1 MFDRRILIFLFI
13 SIAVHFVAVTF
24 VHRKNLPTPKSEEIV
39 IEIVETK
46 NPSAVEKGQIVEQNE
61 EALNDVVPEKTKYL
75 SQHNQKV
82 VEETK
87 AANTGKFNN
96 KLSGTQQE
104 SATQKPQPPDEF
116 GTKPKK
122 DVLAKLTPGYKWPN
136 AGPVSQASS
145 DDYLKDVKD
154 GVQTLLSTREFI
166 YFTYYKRIK
175 GQLAQYWEP
184 KIKDKVMKLI
194 HQGRNIASS
203 GDKIT
208 RLIITLDGKGILT
221 KVQVIGASGVKD
233 LDDAA
238 VEAFRAAAPFPNPP
252 KGIIE
257 QDGNIRITWDFVLEV

>member
-1 MFDRRILIFLFI
+1 MDRRLLIFLLI
-13 SIAVHFVAVTF
+13 SITIHFVFVTI
-24 VHRKNLPTPKSEEIV
+24 VHRKNIPNPKSEEIV
-39 IEIVETK
+39 VEIIDLRD
-46 NPSAVEKGQIVEQNE
+46 PDLLAKGQIVEQNE
-61 EALNDVVPEKTKYL
+61 EALNDVVPDKTKFL

-87 AANTGKFNN
+87 AAHTGKFNN
-96 KLSGTQQE
+96 KVSGNEQPNTVK
-104 SATQKPQPPDEF
+104 KPEPPDEY

-122 DVLAKLTPGYKWPN
+122 DLLAKLTPGYKWPKSDKI
-136 AGPVSQASS
+136 VQASS

-208 RLIITLDGKGILT
+208 RLVITLDGKGILT
-221 KVQVIGASGVKD
+221 RVQVVGASGVAD

-252 KGIIE
+252 KGIVE

>member
-1 MFDRRILIFLFI
+1 MLIFLLI
-13 SIAVHFVAVTF
+13 SVTVHVLVMTM
-24 VHRKNLPTPKSEEIV
+24 VHRKNIPNPKSNQEIA
-39 IEIVETK
+39 IEIIEMP
-46 NPSAVEKGQIVEQNE
+46 NPHEQKGQIVEQSE
-61 EALNDVVPEKTKYL
+61 EALNDVVPEDTKYL

-82 VEETK
+82 VRETK
-87 AANTGKFNN
+87 AAQNGKFNN
-96 KLSGTQQE
+96 KVSGTDQPN
-104 SATQKPQPPDEF
+104 AAKKPLPPDEF
-116 GTKPKK
+116 GKEPKRE
-122 DVLAKLTPGYKWPN
+122 LMAKLTPGYKWPKSDQ
-136 AGPVSQASS
+136 VSQATS

-154 GVQTLLSTREFI
+154 GVQTLLSTREFV

-184 KIKDKVMKLI
+184 KIKDKVVKLL

-208 RLIITLDGKGILT
+208 RLVITLDGKGILT
-221 KVQVIGASGVKD
+221 RVQVIGASGVQD

-257 QDGNIRITWDFVLEV
+257 KDGNIRITWDFVLEV

>member
-1 MFDRRILIFLFI
+1 MDRRLLFFLLISLTI
-13 SIAVHFVAVTF
+13 HMMVMTY
-24 VHRKNLPTPKSEEIV
+24 VHRKNIPNPKSDQV
-39 IEIVETK
+39 TIEIIDINELNK
-46 NPSAVEKGQIVEQNE
+46 IDKGQIVEQSD
-61 EALNDVVPEKTKYL
+61 EALNDIIPEKTKFL

-87 AANTGKFNN
+87 AANSGKFTN
-96 KLSGTQQE
+96 KVSGANDANANKKE
-104 SATQKPQPPDEF
+104 APNEW

-122 DVLAKLTPGYKWPN
+122 SLLEKLTPGYKWPK
-136 AGPVSQASS
+136 VDSISQAST

-166 YFTYYKRIK
+166 YYTYYKRIK
-175 GQLAQYWEP
+175 NQLAQYWEP
-184 KIKDKVMKLI
+184 KIKDKVVRLI

-208 RLIITLDGKGILT
+208 RLIITLDSKGILT
-221 KVQVIGASGVKD
+221 KVQVVGASGLKD

-252 KGIIE
+252 KGIVE
-257 QDGNIRITWDFVLEV
+257 QDGNIHITWDFVLEV